1 MKVDLLRGR
10 LGHHRFHPMLVHFP
24 VALYPFG
31 LALYW
36 LAGRQESP
44 VLSEAGL
51 YAHGA
56 GLALSVPAIVYGLID
71 LLGIDSKSDA
81 WKTGITH
88 AALNACWFFTFL
100 ILFALAFKRPGV
112 EGTTVFLAA
121 MAAATLGVFVSNYF
135 GAQLIIRYSIGIEGS
150 GSSRQQ

>member
-1 MKVDLLRGR
+1 MKVDLIHGR

-31 LALYW
+31 LVMYW
-36 LAGRQESP
+36 LAGRLDNPALADS
-44 VLSEAGL
+44 GL

-56 GLALSVPAIVYGLID
+56 ALAVSVLAIAYGLVD
-71 LLGIDSKSDA
+71 LLGIDSKSGA

-88 AALNACWFFTFL
+88 AVLNACWFFVFL

-112 EGTTVFLAA
+112 TDNAGFLIA
-121 MAAATLGVFVSNYF
+121 MGLATLGVFVSNYF
-135 GAQLIIRYSIGIEGS
+135 GAQLIIRHRVGVAG
-150 GSSRQQ
+150 

>member
-31 LALYW
+31 LVMYW
-36 LAGRQESP
+36 LAGHLDNP
-44 VLSEAGL
+44 ALSDSGL

-56 GLALSVPAIVYGLID
+56 GLAISALAIIYGLID

-81 WKTGITH
+81 WKTGLVH
-88 AALNACWFFTFL
+88 AGLNACWFFTFL
-100 ILFALAFKRPGV
+100 ILFALAYKRP
-112 EGTTVFLAA
+112 ETVNGAGFLVT
-121 MAAATLGVFVSNYF
+121 MSAATIGVFVSNYF
-135 GAQLIIRYSIGIEGS
+135 GAELIVRYRVGIRE
-150 GSSRQQ
+150 